1 MKIGFLYD
9 EHDDTSRTIR
19 PSSLSNKAIEQLNIE
34 NQRWILQLKARIIFN
49 QVFIFR
55 FLSLS

>member
-1 MKIGFLYD
+1 MKTGFLYD

-19 PSSLSNKAIEQLNIE
+19 PSSLPNKAIEQLNIE